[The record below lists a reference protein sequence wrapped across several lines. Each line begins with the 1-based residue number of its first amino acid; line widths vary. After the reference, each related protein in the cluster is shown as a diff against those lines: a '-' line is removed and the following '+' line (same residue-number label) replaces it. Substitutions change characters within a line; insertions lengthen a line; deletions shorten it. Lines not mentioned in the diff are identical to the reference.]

1 VSLLAPRPRHT
12 LRRIADAAAAER
24 RHDPTGTGPLRWR
37 FAADLDRRWARLKR
51 LTIEAVGKS
60 DILGLGGPTVA
71 TIAALPHGNKVEG
84 FRSWFDAA
92 LRAVILVYDGRWTR
106 PYIEQS
112 MQLAKTRAQKLT
124 IGDAGPPD
132 ELRDPKGQWT
142 SGGGHWFSAKEND
155 EYVYHGTTVS
165 NLESIKETGLTRFLR
180 VYFASNPKV
189 AMQYAFRGH
198 LTPNNRQEGAL
209 LRVRKEDVDK
219 ESFKR
224 RARQDFWT
232 GNDIPPEKIEIRSKG
247 KWIPLSEHKQVKDSA
262 GHRQRHEE
270 AEIPS
275 GLYEKTAEL
284 VEKAAIDHGVEC
296 PWLAGRS
303 RDGSVVYIDERV
315 PRYLP
320 KTGIDTWKTLPWH
333 ELAEWSEQN
342 DGRSYDDDG
351 ASAHPIATA
360 VERRRVE
367 ELGGDWDEYSDEMAG
382 YVEKTKQFDPNKVPS
397 DIDKR
402 PFLSG
407 AGGGAVLRRLGD
419 AYDPDEPRDPKGK
432 WTSGQALE
440 KLANTFK
447 EKHSLRVLN
456 LYRTH
461 QGHMHL
467 SDIEVPRDLRKQGR
481 GSAALKDIVAYADKH
496 NMRITLTP
504 ALRDERHGT
513 TSRSRLVKFYK
524 QFGFVE
530 NKGRNT
536 DFTISEYMYR
546 DPKKDTADTQLRDAA
561 EGVTLASLTVAELSG
576 ICDAV
581 GQQAVRAVATGI
593 LHRERPA
600 LIARRVGLVIN
611 SVGRARSRQ
620 MAGYMIVKAF
630 SVATLEE
637 FRARGV
643 TKVGTRAERLIV
655 KGPHGKHLVKDK
667 KGDLEKALVEHY
679 QEIPA
684 FAPGGSPEEIE
695 AAEEAEET
703 IQALEEVEVL
713 TAGDDDVCFPA
724 FTLVR
729 TSVGDKLIQHVRV
742 GDEVLTRAGFK
753 KVVQIGSRKH
763 DGRLLKISTVAKS
776 LERIAITKPS
786 PVVHVAETSRLMNP
800 LAVSDRTETR
810 NRISGTASFPKTLI
824 VHIAEILS
832 GMCLSTIWHRALSW
846 WGRHN
851 TPSLICTSDHPIWCS
866 RNGFTPAHELL
877 TRDVLQLTGNKFI
890 EVGSIFDLGF
900 GYANSYPTGVFHK
913 LLSFIVGF
921 GVPVGSVNFQRN
933 AVQGK
938 VYNIASNLQFLNE
951 RNIKT
956 FERLSDSSFDR
967 SFSAEHSITASRAE
981 TSCAEVSG
989 RNTEFFVAF
998 QAFCKMCWASTFFR
1012 AVVSVKPSSNI
1023 SRFMKEWLTAT
1034 SAFLLDVLH
1043 LRSLTFDR
1051 AEAVAVSSRS
1061 FADSKLFSAADTD
1074 FGNRV
1079 GSAGI
1084 VAGARAERPP
1094 FRGWYEGIAT
1104 LFTWSRKNFALSEVR
1119 ADTRAVPP
1127 VATVLI
1133 SGLSNKLKYFAASF
1147 ALESE
1152 RHWNWFLC
1160 RGLLTC
1166 HWLLG
1171 TLPTVYDLTVEDKHE
1186 FYANGILVHNCFEC
1200 EDISDSGPYD
1210 IDEALSL
1217 VPVHLHCRCSW
1228 IPANDA
1234 RFANV
1239 RDYATRQ
1246 YRGEFYDF
1254 DPDQPRV
1261 PAGSPGGGEWS
1272 GGGFAGVERAGS
1284 AGEAEKAAGTT
1295 AAGHAKLSGLPDKS
1309 IDLGAAGFY
1318 APGPNA
1324 RIHAAA
1330 VKYMQ
1335 DAGLH
1340 YDPPKSYEKVDKER
1354 AARIAGAFDAMPH
1367 APDDPAVQASYAALA
1382 RETLAQ
1388 WQAVKATGLK
1398 VEWIKPGQK
1407 DPYAASPRLAALDVA
1422 QNNHWWGFPT
1432 DQGFGSG
1439 EEAEAA
1445 KHNNPMLT
1453 QTDEV
1458 VDGRKL
1464 LVNDVFR
1471 IVHDYFGHFKDGV
1484 GFRAEGEDNAWR
1496 SHVAM
1501 FSDAAKGAMT
1511 SETRGQNS
1519 WVNFGP
1525 YGEANRKSTAAD
1537 THYAPQKIGLMPEWT
1552 WKSQ

>member
-1 VSLLAPRPRHT
+1 MSLLAPRRQLLKT
-12 LRRIADAAAAER
+12 TTRVVDADA
-24 RHDPTGTGPLRWR
+24 RHDPTGTGFLRRR

-106 PYIEQS
+106 SYIEQS

-124 IGDAGPPD
+124 VRDAYDPD
-132 ELRDPKGQWT
+132 ELRDPKGKWT
-142 SGGGHWFSAKEND
+142 SGVDLTETKEFKSWFGGSKVVNESGKPLVMYQGGGSSSSGKHGNMLGNGIYVTNSS
-155 EYVYHGTTVS
+155 EYAD
-165 NLESIKETGLTRFLR
+165 KFTGREG
-180 VYFASNPKV
+180 YI
-189 AMQYAFRGH
+189 
-198 LTPNNRQEGAL
+198 TPLYVKA
-209 LRVRKEDVDK
+209 
-219 ESFKR
+219 
-224 RARQDFWT
+224 
-232 GNDIPPEKIEIRSKG
+232 EKILEENSVRLSGKKLGDYAIAHGYDAIRGVIGRWLFQLVVFDPTQIKSAIGNKG
-247 KWIPLSEHKQVKDSA
+247 TFDPKSPKIGDSA

-270 AEIPS
+270 AEIPE

-284 VEKAAIDHGVEC
+284 VAKAAIDHGVEC

-342 DGRSYDDDG
+342 AGRSYDDDG
-351 ASAHPIATA
+351 TSAHPIATA
-360 VERRRVE
+360 VERRRVI

-382 YVEKTKQFDPNKVPS
+382 YVEKTKQFNPDLVPENL
-397 DIDKR
+397 DKR

-407 AGGGAVLRRLGD
+407 AGGGAVLRRLDKRAIED
-419 AYDPDEPRDPKGK
+419 AYDPDEPRDPHGR
-432 WTSGQALE
+432 WTSGGE
-440 KLANTFK
+440 YPLAPRSEWYGEANYEATGGKMVTMSPDAFLK
-447 EKHSLRVLN
+447 ASRPL
-456 LYRTH
+456 
-461 QGHMHL
+461 
-467 SDIEVPRDLRKQGR
+467 DI
-481 GSAALKDIVAYADKH
+481 
-496 NMRITLTP
+496 
-504 ALRDERHGT
+504 DE
-513 TSRSRLVKFYK
+513 TSR
-524 QFGFVE
+524 E
-530 NKGRNT
+530 NIDFLKEHIEAGKTLDPLALYANGKEDGRHRAMAAKELGIKRVPVINFRKT
-536 DFTISEYMYR
+536 VA
-546 DPKKDTADTQLRDAA
+546 ADTQLRDAA

-643 TKVGTRAERLIV
+643 TKVGTRAERLRIV
-655 KGPHGKHLVKDK
+655 KGPHGKHLVKDRDVRK
-667 KGDLEKALVEHY
+667 EEG
-679 QEIPA
+679 PT
-684 FAPGGSPEEIE
+684 PEEIE
-695 AAEEAEET
+695 AAEESEET
-703 IQALEEVEVL
+703 LQELESVEIL
-713 TAGDDDVCFPA
+713 TAGDDDVC
-724 FTLVR
+724 
-729 TSVGDKLIQHVRV
+729 D
-742 GDEVLTRAGFK
+742 
-753 KVVQIGSRKH
+753 
-763 DGRLLKISTVAKS
+763 
-776 LERIAITKPS
+776 
-786 PVVHVAETSRLMNP
+786 
-800 LAVSDRTETR
+800 
-810 NRISGTASFPKTLI
+810 
-824 VHIAEILS
+824 
-832 GMCLSTIWHRALSW
+832 
-846 WGRHN
+846 
-851 TPSLICTSDHPIWCS
+851 IC
-866 RNGFTPAHELL
+866 E
-877 TRDVLQLTGNKFI
+877 
-890 EVGSIFDLGF
+890 E
-900 GYANSYPTGVFHK
+900 
-913 LLSFIVGF
+913 
-921 GVPVGSVNFQRN
+921 
-933 AVQGK
+933 
-938 VYNIASNLQFLNE
+938 
-951 RNIKT
+951 
-956 FERLSDSSFDR
+956 
-967 SFSAEHSITASRAE
+967 
-981 TSCAEVSG
+981 
-989 RNTEFFVAF
+989 
-998 QAFCKMCWASTFFR
+998 
-1012 AVVSVKPSSNI
+1012 
-1023 SRFMKEWLTAT
+1023 
-1034 SAFLLDVLH
+1034 
-1043 LRSLTFDR
+1043 
-1051 AEAVAVSSRS
+1051 
-1061 FADSKLFSAADTD
+1061 
-1074 FGNRV
+1074 
-1079 GSAGI
+1079 
-1084 VAGARAERPP
+1084 
-1094 FRGWYEGIAT
+1094 
-1104 LFTWSRKNFALSEVR
+1104 
-1119 ADTRAVPP
+1119 
-1127 VATVLI
+1127 
-1133 SGLSNKLKYFAASF
+1133 
-1147 ALESE
+1147 
-1152 RHWNWFLC
+1152 
-1160 RGLLTC
+1160 
-1166 HWLLG
+1166 
-1171 TLPTVYDLTVEDKHE
+1171 
-1186 FYANGILVHNCFEC
+1186 
-1200 EDISDSGPYD
+1200 ISDNGPYD
-1210 IDEALSL
+1210 IDEAMSL
-1217 VPVHLHCRCSW
+1217 IPAHPGPCRCAFV
-1228 IPANDA
+1228 PANDA

-1239 RDYATRQ
+1239 RDYATGQ
-1246 YRGEFYDF
+1246 YGGELYDF
-1254 DPDQPRV
+1254 DPDQPRG

-1272 GGGFAGVERAGS
+1272 GGGFAGGQRAGS

-1324 RIHAAA
+1324 QIHAAA

-1464 LVNDVFR
+1464 VVNDVFR

-1537 THYAPQKIGLMPEWT
+1537 THYAPQKIGLMPDWT